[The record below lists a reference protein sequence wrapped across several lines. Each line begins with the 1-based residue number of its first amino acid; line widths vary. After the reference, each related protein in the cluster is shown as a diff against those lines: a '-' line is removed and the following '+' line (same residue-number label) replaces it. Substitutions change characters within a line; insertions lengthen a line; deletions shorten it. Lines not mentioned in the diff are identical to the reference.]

1 MIYQLGPTLDG
12 MARRVDRVGALSA
25 TAAMVA
31 LGGSFA
37 VTPLLLAYPVYAG
50 QAIRYAVAAAI
61 LTTVAHVNA
70 RGQKAVTPRE
80 LGGLVALALTGLAVF
95 NVALIE
101 GLRLLEP
108 ATMGAVVGASPIAL
122 STLGP
127 LIEGRRLSY
136 RLVLAALVA
145 VAGST
150 LTYGAGPASGRGLVF
165 ALVALAG
172 ESSFSLIAVPLLPSL
187 GPLVLSAYVTGLAS
201 IMLAVAAV
209 AVAPA
214 RPFPLPGFGE
224 AMALAYLALVV
235 TAFAFLAWYTGVE
248 RLGAARAGLFVA
260 LLPVAS
266 ALGAAALGTGI
277 LTVAQVVGTS
287 LVALGLV
294 VGSAST
300 PA

>member
-1 MIYQLGPTLDG
+1 
-12 MARRVDRVGALSA
+12 MARRLDRFGALSA

-50 QAIRYAVAAAI
+50 QALRYAVAAVI
-61 LTTVAHVNA
+61 LTAVAHKSG
-70 RGQKAVTPRE
+70 RGRLAVTPRE
-80 LGGLVALALTGLAVF
+80 LGGLVALALTGLVAF

-101 GLRLLEP
+101 GLRFLEP
-108 ATMGAVVGASPIAL
+108 ATMGTVVGASPIVL

-127 LIEGRRLSY
+127 LIEGQRLSY
-136 RLVLAALVA
+136 RLVLAALVV

-150 LTYGAGPASGRGLVF
+150 LTLGAGPASGRGLVF

-172 ESSFSLIAVPLLPSL
+172 ESSFSLIAVPLLPRL
-187 GPLVLSAYVTGLAS
+187 GPLVLSAHVTGLAS
-201 IMLAVAAV
+201 VMLAVAAV
-209 AVAPA
+209 AVEPA

-277 LTVAQVVGTS
+277 LTAAQVVGTS

-294 VGSAST
+294 VGGAAST